1 MEKKSSILDAIKS
14 LYILK
19 NILLFL
25 KPNVRCN
32 LVKYNNQ
39 LKGMLQYSTDDY
51 LKSSNYFIK
60 NVKNR
65 GIGNGTESMNTDNII
80 VFVGNY
86 VNYQKDGLGIEFFSD
101 GKKRFKGE
109 YSKGKKVVERDMIN
123 IIIKY

>member
-1 MEKKSSILDAIKS
+1 M
-14 LYILK
+14 LK
-19 NILLFL
+19 T
-25 KPNVRCN
+25 
-32 LVKYNNQ
+32 
-39 LKGMLQYSTDDY
+39 KGT
-51 LKSSNYFIK
+51 
-60 NVKNR
+60 
-65 GIGNGTESMNTDNII
+65 GNGTESRYTDNII

>member
-1 MEKKSSILDAIKS
+1 MKKKSFILDAIKS

-39 LKGMLQYSTDDY
+39 LKGKLEYSTYDY
-51 LKSSNYFIK
+51 LKSSNYFIR
-60 NVKNR
+60 NVKNK
-65 GIGNGTESMNTDNII
+65 GTGNGTKSRYTDNII

-86 VNYQKDGLGIEFFSD
+86 VNYKKDGLGIEFFSE
-101 GKKRFKGE
+101 GKIRFKGE
-109 YSKGKKVVERDMIN
+109 YSKGKKVSGEI
-123 IIIKY
+123 